1 MNRRTSTVVGGL
13 GVVMIG
19 ALVAAGV
26 SQAQD
31 GGGSPG
37 PFKPVASVL
46 GLMNGQGMAFKRIQ
60 QAVSDRNMEDRHKT
74 IQVMAEVLAELC
86 NVNQYNENKPD
97 YQKWAHDARE
107 LSLKLAEEAKK
118 GTGADDS
125 VLRNSLRD
133 IKAKCTAC
141 HDVYQ

>member
-1 MNRRTSTVVGGL
+1 MNRRTSTMVFGL
-13 GVVMIG
+13 SVVMIG
-19 ALVAAGV
+19 ALVVAGV

-37 PFKPVASVL
+37 PFKPVASVV

-60 QAVSDRNMEDRHKT
+60 QAVTDRNMDERHKS
-74 IQVMAEVLAELC
+74 IHVMAEVLAELC

-97 YQKWAHDARE
+97 YQRMARDVRE
-107 LSLKLAEEAKK
+107 LALKLAEEAKK
-118 GTGADDS
+118 GAGADDN
-125 VLRNSLRD
+125 VLRTALRD
-133 IKAKCTAC
+133 IKNGCTAC